1 MKTKSE
7 TAFNGVV
14 ILTLALIIVKILSA
28 IYRIPYQNV
37 LGDDGLYA
45 YQQIYPV
52 VALGVILSMNAIPSA
67 VTQVIGVNRSD
78 EVYTRVMFRLQCIG
92 FIVFILLFMFANMI
106 TRWMGDSNL
115 APMLKMASFSFILIG
130 VLGVLRGFYQS
141 KQVMTIPAISQVIE
155 QVVRV
160 SLIIV
165 AIIMFSMKHWSIYQA
180 GALAILASSIGFLGS
195 MLYLLLKKPLKLKLC
210 YRFNNTSIQWKQLFI
225 SISIFALSQLI
236 VILWQVV
243 DSFTIIRLLQHSG
256 IAFKEAIIQ
265 KGIYDRGAS
274 FIQMGLIVTTTFS
287 FVLIPLLTQAIRE
300 HNQIH
305 MNRYANASIKITVV
319 ISAAASIGLIN
330 LLPLMNVVFFKSN
343 HLTLTLSIY
352 MFTVICVSL
361 IMMNIS
367 LLQVLTSI
375 RPIIM
380 GVIIGILSKIIL
392 NVILIPFWG
401 IVGASVSTVLSLL
414 LFVIILQ
421 VAVLKYY
428 RFNRISLFIVKLIL
442 GMIIMSIV
450 VQTVML
456 ALPSKGRMLGL
467 LELIVSSIIG
477 IVIIMLYIVIFNV
490 LGYKEIKHLPFGDK
504 LYQMKRGR
512 RS

>member
-141 KQVMTIPAISQVIE
+141 KQVMTIPAISQ
-155 QVVRV
+155 
-160 SLIIV
+160 
-165 AIIMFSMKHWSIYQA
+165 
-180 GALAILASSIGFLGS
+180 AILASSIGFLGS

-319 ISAAASIGLIN
+319 ISTAASIGLIN

-367 LLQVLTSI
+367 LLQVQTSI

-456 ALPSKGRMLGL
+456 ALPSKSRMLGL

>member
-1 MKTKSE
+1 
-7 TAFNGVV
+7 
-14 ILTLALIIVKILSA
+14 
-28 IYRIPYQNV
+28 
-37 LGDDGLYA
+37 
-45 YQQIYPV
+45 
-52 VALGVILSMNAIPSA
+52 
-67 VTQVIGVNRSD
+67 
-78 EVYTRVMFRLQCIG
+78 
-92 FIVFILLFMFANMI
+92 
-106 TRWMGDSNL
+106 
-115 APMLKMASFSFILIG
+115 
-130 VLGVLRGFYQS
+130 
-141 KQVMTIPAISQVIE
+141 
-155 QVVRV
+155 
-160 SLIIV
+160 
-165 AIIMFSMKHWSIYQA
+165 
-180 GALAILASSIGFLGS
+180 

-319 ISAAASIGLIN
+319 ISTAASIGLIN

-367 LLQVLTSI
+367 LLQVQTSI

-392 NVILIPFWG
+392 NVILIPFG
-401 IVGASVSTVLSLL
+401 VSWV
-414 LFVIILQ
+414 Q
-421 VAVLKYY
+421 V
-428 RFNRISLFIVKLIL
+428 
-442 GMIIMSIV
+442 
-450 VQTVML
+450 
-456 ALPSKGRMLGL
+456 
-467 LELIVSSIIG
+467 
-477 IVIIMLYIVIFNV
+477 
-490 LGYKEIKHLPFGDK
+490 
-504 LYQMKRGR
+504 
-512 RS
+512 